1 MAEFRQLRRGKEASF
16 YSQVEKEGSSSL
28 MVLSDEM
35 SPKFQSLL
43 SLKYFKS
50 FTGPIYFDILLGERS
65 GTVPMYLPE
74 AEGPLFPSCF
84 PWCDRHSHVQL
95 SSNCRAMRPEGAQL
109 HQPPVLQSS
118 LSQQHFQRHQ
128 RQLPGQRM
136 QLDTSAAQ
144 HGADNQ
150 WRKGEMWQK

>member
-1 MAEFRQLRRGKEASF
+1 MAEFGQLRRGKGASF

-35 SPKFQSLL
+35 PLKFQSLF
-43 SLKYFKS
+43 SLKCFKS
-50 FTGPIYFDILLGERS
+50 FTGPINFDILLGERS

-109 HQPPVLQSS
+109 HQPPHAAEQP
-118 LSQQHFQRHQ
+118 QPAA
-128 RQLPGQRM
+128 LPEAPE
-136 QLDTSAAQ
+136 AAPRAEDAAG
-144 HGADNQ
+144 HLCSTA
-150 WRKGEMWQK
+150 RC